1 MSKTM
6 EYHTIR
12 IAWEYYI
19 TPCFSQECSMQNF
32 DLNMQALEDEV
43 NEYLEMGWQ
52 PLGPPT
58 FSNSWL
64 TKTRYGIAIQ
74 ALTREKNVEQADAVD
89 EQVKP
94 LRSSPRLSGQK
105 RN

>member
-1 MSKTM
+1 MSKMM
-6 EYHTIR
+6 EYFTVHVTWKYFIK
-12 IAWEYYI
+12 
-19 TPCFSQECSMQNF
+19 PCFSEETLKQNF

-64 TKTRYGIAIQ
+64 TRTRHGIAIQ
-74 ALTREKNVEQADAVD
+74 ALTREKGANE
-89 EQVKP
+89 EVKP
-94 LRSSPRLSGQK
+94 LRSSPRLSEQK